1 MNPVEKFPSFFARSR
16 SGIRDSAAMIVFTAI
31 ALFVAGLV
39 TPEGAVNGA
48 RLDVVGSVIRLASP
62 AVGVWAILVLAIGLL
77 GGVGVA
83 GRAAFAIVAAVVSS
97 VAVSVATSGPNDAL
111 GDGVGAI
118 SLFALG
124 VRTVGF
130 ASVVAIGSFGAAMFL
145 RNRSDE
151 RPRAVA
157 AIVITFL
164 LAVGASG
171 VSALILNW
179 LNIYFRLFGTTPEP
193 SASDADTYLRTAG
206 LVVVVPVVCLV
217 VAIVFNARSLVVL
230 SAVFLVGWSLAAV
243 ILAVPQDRFTPG
255 PETPAPV
262 NSNYQPCY
270 SGSNNCEGG

>member
-1 MNPVEKFPSFFARSR
+1 MNPVEKFPSFFTRSR
-16 SGIRDSAAMIVFTAI
+16 SGIRESAAMIVFTAS

-83 GRAAFAIVAAVVSS
+83 GRAAVAIVAAVVSS
-97 VAVSVATSGPNDAL
+97 VAVSVATSWPNDAL
-111 GDGVGAI
+111 GDGA

-171 VSALILNW
+171 ASALILNW

-255 PETPAPV
+255 PETPGPV
-262 NSNYQPCY
+262 NSNYRPCY

>member
-1 MNPVEKFPSFFARSR
+1 MNFVEKYPSFFARSR
-16 SGIRDSAAMIVFTAI
+16 SGIRDSTAMIVFTAI

-83 GRAAFAIVAAVVSS
+83 GRAAFAIVAAVVSP
-97 VAVSVATSGPNDAL
+97 VVVSVATS
-111 GDGVGAI
+111 GAI

-130 ASVVAIGSFGAAMFL
+130 ASVVAIGSFGAATFL

-151 RPRAVA
+151 RPRAMA

-171 VSALILNW
+171 ASALILNW

-206 LVVVVPVVCLV
+206 LVVVVPVVCVV

-243 ILAVPQDRFTPG
+243 ILAVPQDRFTPR

-262 NSNYQPCY
+262 SSNYQPCY

>member
-1 MNPVEKFPSFFARSR
+1 MNPVEKFPSFFTRSR
-16 SGIRDSAAMIVFTAI
+16 SGIRESAAMIVFTAS

-83 GRAAFAIVAAVVSS
+83 GRAAVAIVAAVVSS
-97 VAVSVATSGPNDAL
+97 VAVSVATSWPNDAL
-111 GDGVGAI
+111 GDGA

-171 VSALILNW
+171 ASALILNW

-206 LVVVVPVVCLV
+206 LVVVVPIVCLV

-243 ILAVPQDRFTPG
+243 ILAVPQDRFTPA

-262 NSNYQPCY
+262 SSNYQPCY